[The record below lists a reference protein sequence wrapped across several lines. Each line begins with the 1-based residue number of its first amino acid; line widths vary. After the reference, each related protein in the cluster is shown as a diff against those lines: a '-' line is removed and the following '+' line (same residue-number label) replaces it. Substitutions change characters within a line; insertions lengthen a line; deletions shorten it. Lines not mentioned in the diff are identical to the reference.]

1 LENVHK
7 AENEVVVA
15 HSGDPPNIPTMSLF
29 GKLKQYKKFVVWFEC
44 YSGTG
49 TFLCRNSTLHI
60 RV

>member
-29 GKLKQYKKFVVWFEC
+29 GKLKQYKKFVV
-44 YSGTG
+44 
-49 TFLCRNSTLHI
+49 
-60 RV
+60 